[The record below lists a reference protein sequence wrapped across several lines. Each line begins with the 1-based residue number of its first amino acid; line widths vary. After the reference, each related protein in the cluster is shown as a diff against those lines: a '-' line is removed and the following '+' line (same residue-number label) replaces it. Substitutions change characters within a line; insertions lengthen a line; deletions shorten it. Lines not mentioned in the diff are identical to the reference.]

1 MKKTATIT
9 FTIASAGELGKLL
22 SAVDA
27 IGGVQNIELADLASE
42 PAEES
47 DVEHVAALVVGLM
60 RGQGGRA
67 TWAQLRAMPAVPGLK
82 RNLFDVLPEAI
93 ALLRSEHR
101 IDGKAENAHGFFLT
115 GSEKVSALPQQPK
128 NALRRLPPKEPAAL
142 PAKSAAIWAEPHHAT
157 FCKEQ
162 TLVAIKQGATD
173 LAAIR
178 AWTNAEDPDKWS
190 ELQLRESIIAL
201 RDAKKIEWDG
211 STAKLKPKRG
221 RPPTVKPNGQAPP
234 PDHDPRQS
242 VIPGS

>member
-1 MKKTATIT
+1 MRKTATIT
-9 FTIASAGELGKLL
+9 FTIESAGELGKLL

-42 PAEES
+42 PAGES

-115 GSEKVSALPQQPK
+115 GSEKVTALPQQPK
-128 NALRRLPPKEPAAL
+128 NALRKLPPKEPVAAASGVVAFAD
-142 PAKSAAIWAEPHHAT
+142 PFDAT
-157 FCKEQ
+157 LCKEQ
-162 TLVAIKQGATD
+162 TLASIKAGAADMGAIK
-173 LAAIR
+173 AA
-178 AWTNAEDPDKWS
+178 ANPQWS

-201 RDAKKIEWDG
+201 RDEKKIEWDG
-211 STAKLKPKRG
+211 ATAKLKPKRG
-221 RPPTVKPNGQAPP
+221 RPPTVKPNGIAPP
-234 PDHDPRQS
+234 PDTDPRQS

>member
-42 PAEES
+42 QGGES
-47 DVEHVAALVVGLM
+47 DVEHVASLVVGLM

-82 RNLFDVLPEAI
+82 RNLWDVLPEAI
-93 ALLRSEHR
+93 ELLKSTHR

-115 GSEKVSALPQQPK
+115 GSENVTPLPQQPK
-128 NALRRLPPKEPAAL
+128 NALRRLPPKEPAAPL
-142 PAKSAAIWAEPHHAT
+142 PAAVWSDPVHPT
-157 FCKEQ
+157 LCKEQ
-162 TLVAIKQGATD
+162 ALVAIKGGAAD
-173 LAAIR
+173 VASIKAAIASDGIDR
-178 AWTNAEDPDKWS
+178 WT

-201 RDAKKIEWDG
+201 RDEKKIEWDG
-211 STAKLKPKRG
+211 ATAKLKPKRG
-221 RPPTVKPNGQAPP
+221 RPPTVKPNGAAPP
-234 PDHDPRQS
+234 AEADPRQS